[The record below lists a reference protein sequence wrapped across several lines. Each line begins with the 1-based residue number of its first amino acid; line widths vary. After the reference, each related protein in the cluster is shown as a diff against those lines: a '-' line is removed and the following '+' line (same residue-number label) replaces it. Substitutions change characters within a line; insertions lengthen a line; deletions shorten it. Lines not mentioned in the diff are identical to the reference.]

1 MLVSAA
7 CRPGAGAR
15 TDGLQ
20 PCRLAGIEREIL
32 CGSVTVPEDP
42 DTPAGRAIDVHFAVV
57 PAVARNAQPDPVFVL
72 AGGPGQAA
80 SRVIGQTMPVFTE
93 LNARRD
99 IVFIDQRGT
108 GRSNA
113 LDCPDD
119 DASLAAMLDPSQQ
132 LEHLKRCLAGLRGD
146 TRQYATWIAVRDY
159 EAVRHKLGADRI
171 NLWGGSYGTRAAL
184 EYLRQYPQ
192 HVRTMVLD
200 GVAPPDMVLPAA
212 FSVGRRRGAGRA
224 GRGLQGRCALPRALS
239 GLRRAHRHML
249 LRRAD
254 TGFDVDVRH
263 PLTGQQ
269 QTLRVDRRLLASL
282 LRVPLYVPTLGAVL
296 PYALASAGGG
306 DFDALVALSAA
317 VSGRVR
323 ENLALGMHFA
333 VICAED
339 LPRLGA
345 AEHAAIAKTRFGS
358 TFADVYQEACTV
370 VATRPVPAAFYEVP
384 RSEVPVLVL
393 SGGLDPATPPRH
405 GAAVAARLGNA
416 RHVVAPY
423 LGHGLSAQACAPRL
437 ITRFI
442 RSGDFN
448 DLDTDCLEKLP
459 ASTFFEPIEP
469 AASERADDRGAPAW
483 QSRSA
488 PGCRAGARASPRSST
503 SASPRPTAPSPR
515 CSDRMAPARRPR
527 CA

>member
-1 MLVSAA
+1 MRPTLTLLVVAA
-7 CRPGAGAR
+7 VLGLASCRPGAGVR
-15 TDGLQ
+15 GDGLQ
-20 PCRLAGIEREIL
+20 PCRLAGAEREIL
-32 CGSVTVPEDP
+32 CGTVTVAEDP
-42 DTPAGRAIDVHFAVV
+42 DAPSGRTIGVHFAVV
-57 PAVARNAQPDPVFVL
+57 PAVARNAQADPVFVL

-80 SRVIGQTMPVFTE
+80 SRVIGQAMPIFAE

-108 GRSNA
+108 GLSNA

-119 DASLAAMLDPSQQ
+119 DASLAATLDPAHQ
-132 LEHLKRCLAGLRGD
+132 LDLLHRCLAGLRSD
-146 TRQYATWIAVRDY
+146 TRQYATWIAVHDF
-159 EAVRHKLGADRI
+159 EAVRRRLGADRV

-192 HVRTMVLD
+192 HVRTAVLD
-200 GVAPPDMVLPAA
+200 GVAPPDMALPAS
-212 FSVGRRRGAGRA
+212 FSVDADA
-224 GRGLQGRCALPRALS
+224 ALAALAAACKADARCQQRYPDFEQRIDALLE
-239 GLRRAHRHML
+239 
-249 LRRAD
+249 RAD
-254 TGFDVDVRH
+254 TGFEVDVRH
-263 PLTGQQ
+263 PLNGHK

-296 PYALASAGGG
+296 PYALAGAAGG
-306 DFDALVALSAA
+306 DFDALVTLSFA
-317 VSGRVR
+317 VSGRAR

-345 AEHAAIAKTRFGS
+345 AESAVIASTRFGS
-358 TFADVYQEACTV
+358 TFADLYRDACAA

-384 RSEVPVLVL
+384 RSEAPVLVL
-393 SGGLDPATPPRH
+393 SGGLDPATPARH

-442 RSGDFN
+442 RSGAFD
-448 DLDTDCLEKLP
+448 DLDTACLEKLP
-459 ASTFFEPIEP
+459 ASTFFEPIQPDMPEP
-469 AASERADDRGAPAW
+469 GR
-483 QSRSA
+483 
-488 PGCRAGARASPRSST
+488 
-503 SASPRPTAPSPR
+503 
-515 CSDRMAPARRPR
+515 
-527 CA
+527 